1 MGVINVLDKGY
12 VRLVDVM
19 GSDLSVVNS
28 ARVSYD
34 KRSETL
40 TDKDVKLIKYL
51 AKHGHTSPFRHCTLQ
66 FEAYAPLMVARQWY
80 KYVVGSTFQDPILA
94 WNESSRRYVT
104 ESPEF
109 YMPTAAEWRM
119 APENK
124 KQGSGDAVYLYDAKG
139 ASLASGALLELVDKS
154 LQAYEKALALGICPE
169 QARLFLPAY
178 GLYVRFIWTASL
190 QGVAHFLAQRLKEDA
205 QVEIQ
210 KYADAVYKLAA
221 TNFSVSL
228 EELLEWLKR

>member
-1 MGVINVLDKGY
+1 
-12 VRLVDVM
+12 
-19 GSDLSVVNS
+19 
-28 ARVSYD
+28 
-34 KRSETL
+34 
-40 TDKDVKLIKYL
+40 
-51 AKHGHTSPFRHCTLQ
+51 
-66 FEAYAPLMVARQWY
+66 
-80 KYVVGSTFQDPILA
+80 
-94 WNESSRRYVT
+94 
-104 ESPEF
+104 
-109 YMPTAAEWRM
+109 MPTAAEWRM